1 MRWSVE
7 IIYRTESGENV
18 VDYYIEEL
26 EELQDIVERGPD
38 WNTIVTIN
46 IDLIRVCS
54 PDLTVEQATTT

>member
-38 WNTIVTIN
+38 WNTIVAIN

>member
-18 VDYYIEEL
+18 VVYYIEEL

-54 PDLTVEQATTT
+54 PNLTVEQVTTK